1 MTSLG
6 KTSASATDASALQI
20 LETRLQALL
29 PQEYQGL
36 DEDVEPVPMGS
47 AGLKYDA
54 DGRVAWDEIWQSF
67 CDLALA
73 GGPPH
78 KGRLLHP
85 ASADEVA
92 ADRDRYAGV
101 TSEIVRGITMVTG
114 LPADPSEEPGWVQVG
129 CDTEGMAGWLLRAIT
144 MENVAVRAEGTVLDL
159 PAGPAFRLEK
169 EIKNVVTVIAKT
181 CHYWSGHMWRF
192 EQQAIAELFGAME
205 AESPLL
211 VPVYPNPAWVSLP
224 CPNVRSAV
232 WTTRIMVAGNVL
244 ARREDT
250 VVLAPV
256 DPVRDPDG
264 SLVAAALDRARR
276 LAALKGVL

>member
-1 MTSLG
+1 VTSFG
-6 KTSASATDASALQI
+6 NAAASGNDAAALQI
-20 LETRLQALL
+20 LEARLRALL
-29 PQEYQGL
+29 PQEYQ
-36 DEDVEPVPMGS
+36 DSYEDVEPVPMGS

-54 DGRVAWDEIWQSF
+54 EGRVAWNEIWQSF

-92 ADRDRYAGV
+92 ADRDRYAAA
-101 TSEIVRGITMVTG
+101 TREIVRGITMVTG

-144 MENVAVRAEGTVLDL
+144 MENVAVRADGTVLDL
-159 PAGPAFRLEK
+159 PAGPGYRLEK

-181 CHYWSGHMWRF
+181 CHYWAGHMWRF
-192 EQQAIAELFGAME
+192 EQQAITELFAAME

-211 VPVYPNPAWVSLP
+211 MPVYPNPSWVGLP
-224 CPNVRSAV
+224 CPDVRSAV
-232 WTTRIMVAGNVL
+232 WTTRILVASNVL
-244 ARREDT
+244 ARREDRL
-250 VVLAPV
+250 VLAPV
-256 DPVRDPDG
+256 DRLRDPHG
-264 SLVAAALDRARR
+264 SLVTAALDRARR
-276 LAALKGVL
+276 LTALKGVL